1 MLSAFEKATNKP
13 TKKNPPNWAC
23 FAFKER
29 PAYPWRTLQMP
40 SRPLAK
46 PVLVQTT
53 TTLPSLASAAPA

>member
-1 MLSAFEKATNKP
+1 MLSTFEKATNKP
-13 TKKNPPNWAC
+13 TKKTPPNWAC

-29 PAYPWRTLQMP
+29 PAYPWRTLQN
-40 SRPLAK
+40 LAK